1 MKRHNLF
8 LPDEMVA
15 EARKLA
21 ERRGIAL
28 ADVVRT
34 ALEKY
39 LQAVKRAEEA
49 RKAEIRR
56 VVGTPSL

>member
-1 MKRHNLF
+1 MRRHNLF
-8 LPDEMVA
+8 LPDEMVM

>member
-21 ERRGIAL
+21 EKRGIAL
-28 ADVVRT
+28 ADVIRV

-39 LQAVKRAEEA
+39 LQAVKRAQEA
-49 RKAEIRR
+49 RN
-56 VVGTPSL
+56 GPQ

>member
-1 MKRHNLF
+1 MRRHNLF

>member
-34 ALEKY
+34 ALEQY

>member
-1 MKRHNLF
+1 MRRHNLF
-8 LPDEMVA
+8 LPDQMVE

-56 VVGTPSL
+56 VVGTPTL